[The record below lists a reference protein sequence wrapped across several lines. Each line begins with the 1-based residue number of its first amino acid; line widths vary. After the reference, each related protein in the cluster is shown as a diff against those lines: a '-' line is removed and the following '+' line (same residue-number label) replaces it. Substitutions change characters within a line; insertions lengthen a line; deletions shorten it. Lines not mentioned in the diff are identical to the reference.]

1 MHTSPKQAPS
11 ACRRTVQVLKS
22 KGADGA
28 GMGIK
33 RAMAS
38 ERIAYAYMNE
48 HSPGLKTPE
57 QLKEFL
63 KAVEVLMPGSPCTFQ
78 TWTLPPSA
86 SSVAHT
92 LSPTPKAGEPTVHVP
107 TSCCAG
113 EVLQLLNLAPT
124 SAVEVNLV
132 VEECEGRLSDAQ
144 VEALL
149 DVVATHLRG

>member
-63 KAVEVLMPGSPCTFQ
+63 KAVEPYKL
-78 TWTLPPSA
+78 LR
-86 SSVAHT
+86 
-92 LSPTPKAGEPTVHVP
+92 
-107 TSCCAG
+107 G